1 MAHVQ
6 KRGNKWQARYRDKAG
21 HEHARRFDRKIDAE
35 GWLATNSADLVRGA
49 WVDPRLGKTTV
60 SDFARPWLAR
70 RRDLAVR
77 TAELYQYLLERH
89 IEPDLGAV
97 PLAALAPS
105 LVSAWHAQL
114 ASKHRTTAA
123 KAYRLLSQ
131 ILRSAVADKIVVSN
145 PCQVRGAATEKAPE
159 RPVASVAEV
168 SALCAAMPEHLRV
181 VVLLASWCQLRR
193 GEILGLRRRDVDL
206 LHGTLSIVSTR
217 TRTMGGD
224 IVTKAPKTNA
234 GRRTI
239 AIPPNVVPVLTDHLE
254 RYVSPGPD
262 SLVAVGE
269 KGGPLLT
276 TVLASAWSKARAA
289 VGRPELRIHDMRH
302 TGLTWSAATGAS
314 TAEIMRRAGHES
326 AAAALKYQHAT
337 ADRDRALADALANL
351 ATSAPVV
358 PLADRLRTAS
368 GRKSRQEEKKA
379 L

>member
-6 KRGNKWQARYRDKAG
+6 KRSNKWQARYRDKSG
-21 HEHARRFDRKIDAE
+21 TEHSKRFDRKVDAE
-35 GWLATNSADLVRGA
+35 GWLATNGADLLRGA
-49 WVDPRLGKTTV
+49 WVDPRLGKVTV
-60 SDFARPWLAR
+60 TDFARPWLAR

-114 ASKHRTTAA
+114 AAKHQTTAA

-131 ILRSAVADKIVVSN
+131 ILRAAVADKIITAN
-145 PCQVRGAATEKAPE
+145 PCQLRGAATEKAPE

-193 GEILGLRRRDVDL
+193 GEILGLRRRYVDL
-206 LHGTLSIVSTR
+206 LHGTLSVASTR
-217 TRTMGGD
+217 TRTMAGD
-224 IVTKAPKTNA
+224 IVTKAPKTMA

-239 AIPPNVVPVLTDHLE
+239 AIPPNVVPVLEDHLE
-254 RYVSPGPD
+254 RFVGTGPD

-276 TVLASAWSKARAA
+276 TVLASAWSRARNE
-289 VGRPELRIHDMRH
+289 VGRPELRLHDMRH
-302 TGLTWSAATGAS
+302 SGLTWSAATGAS
-314 TAEIMRRAGHES
+314 VAELMRRAGHGS
-326 AAAALKYQHAT
+326 AAAGH
-337 ADRDRALADALANL
+337 
-351 ATSAPVV
+351 PV
-358 PLADRLRTAS
+358 PARN
-368 GRKSRQEEKKA
+368 GRP
-379 L
+379 